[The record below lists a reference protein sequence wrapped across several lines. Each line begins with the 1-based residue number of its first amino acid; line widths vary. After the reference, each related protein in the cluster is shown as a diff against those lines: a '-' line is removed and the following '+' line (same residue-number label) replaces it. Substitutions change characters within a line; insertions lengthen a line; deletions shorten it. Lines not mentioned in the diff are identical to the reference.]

1 MLDLYCYKI
10 KRNGQSIPFSKWTE
24 HEGERAQCCERAS
37 VQRRVK
43 WLVWRRNTLS
53 LDICECLSAL
63 WVSDSSLDHYKAVCL
78 CEHLWMMTSSR
89 QTQPSLVG
97 VGSNNGAAPSI
108 HRQLYYFLSDPNII
122 SAIHIQQLKPRRI
135 HNFSITFTAVIVI
148 VPSLLSELLIG
159 SDFTKSDL
167 VAI

>member
-1 MLDLYCYKI
+1 MVSPSLSVSEQSMKVKGHSAVKGLVYSAELSDLCGAGTLLAWI
-10 KRNGQSIPFSKWTE
+10 
-24 HEGERAQCCERAS
+24 S
-37 VQRRVK
+37 VS
-43 WLVWRRNTLS
+43 VWVPYGCLTL
-53 LDICECLSAL
+53 LLIT
-63 WVSDSSLDHYKAVCL
+63 KAVCL